1 MARQPNASY
10 EGSGQRQ
17 ALGVQEALNKIT
29 ALQTQIGEI
38 QSELNELENALQ
50 GKASL
55 EHNHDER
62 YYTETEIDNKLGGK
76 ANTNAPTIINP
87 TLRFL
92 LKDETVNAEL
102 RRSGSSGQYGLSIV
116 YTDEE
121 DNTSFYNLV
130 NHLGERQFPP
140 LDHASTEWTY
150 GPGTS
155 TEYGHCRIIDNLNT
169 AENHSGYALSAH
181 QGYVIDQKIGAVQIL
196 NVTRINCTTSTF
208 ANDGSTWSNVKGTF
222 SSVPGASGY
231 YFIPISCN
239 FGFVTSVSISGT
251 TVTCTAINASGGS
264 HSCTIV
270 GYVIAY
276 KNV

>member
-116 YTDEE
+116 FNDMEGNKT
-121 DNTSFYNLV
+121 FYNLV
-130 NHLGERQFPP
+130 NHLGEAEFMPP
-140 LDHASTEWTY
+140 EYKQLWSGSVTQGGNISIPNIAKYNTYAIVASAYPMALY
-150 GPGTS
+150 GMRWGSSILAFGVDCNADNGFRVASIRLTVNSNGTVAVTKS
-155 TEYGHCRIIDNLNT
+155 KVAMMTFGGENGSASNFTFTNIYG
-169 AENHSGYALSAH
+169 
-181 QGYVIDQKIGAVQIL
+181 
-196 NVTRINCTTSTF
+196 VT
-208 ANDGSTWSNVKGTF
+208 
-222 SSVPGASGY
+222 
-231 YFIPISCN
+231 
-239 FGFVTSVSISGT
+239 
-251 TVTCTAINASGGS
+251 
-264 HSCTIV
+264 
-270 GYVIAY
+270 
-276 KNV
+276 